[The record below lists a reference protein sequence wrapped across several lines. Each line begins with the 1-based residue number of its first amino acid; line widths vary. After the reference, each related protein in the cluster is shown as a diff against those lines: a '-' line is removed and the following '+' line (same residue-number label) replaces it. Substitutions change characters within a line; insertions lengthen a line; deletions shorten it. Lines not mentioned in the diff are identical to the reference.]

1 MRLAGANINVASLTW
16 WEGERE
22 GVGLAP
28 PRMPVKRLTRRTH
41 AAQSAEWLRQRML
54 AVVGG
59 EVCDLQ
65 SACGVAR
72 GKRVPSRKFFACA
85 IVCND
90 AF

>member
-1 MRLAGANINVASLTW
+1 MSLAGANNNGANLTW

-59 EVCDLQ
+59 EACGLQ
-65 SACGVAR
+65 FACGVAR
-72 GKRVPSRKFFACA
+72 GKRAPSCKLFACA